1 VASNLSH
8 VSDSPLMAL
17 THRVVKTAADRLAN
31 DIDEG
36 AAPTLYCIS
45 EPIPPGSYVGVS
57 GWRGLRGGPVLI
69 GRSVVAC
76 DYEAAARFVEF
87 AEAETGTTLAV

>member
-1 VASNLSH
+1 V
-8 VSDSPLMAL
+8 
-17 THRVVKTAADRLAN
+17 AN

-57 GWRGLRGGPVLI
+57 GKRGLRGGPALI

-76 DYEAAARFVEF
+76 DYAAAARVVAF
-87 AEAETGTTLAV
+87 AEESTGTALSVKSTV

>member
-1 VASNLSH
+1 VASNLSA
-8 VSDSPLMAL
+8 VSDTPLMSLA
-17 THRVVKTAADRLAN
+17 HRAIKGAADRLAN
-31 DIDEG
+31 SIDDG

-57 GWRGLRGGPVLI
+57 GRFGLRGDPVLI
-69 GRSVVAC
+69 GRSALAC
-76 DYEAAARFVEF
+76 DYAAAAELVAF

>member
-1 VASNLSH
+1 LAH
-8 VSDSPLMAL
+8 IAI
-17 THRVVKTAADRLAN
+17 KGAADRLAN
-31 DIDEG
+31 TIDEG

-57 GWRGLRGGPVLI
+57 GRFGLRGDPVLI
-69 GRSVVAC
+69 GRSALAC
-76 DYEAAARFVEF
+76 DYAAAAELVAF